1 MSDTAHRLPLSE
13 GAVRP
18 ARTLAEHL
26 RTWSDERLA
35 ALLRARPDLT
45 TPAPHDSSQVAS
57 RAGTRASAQRALDD
71 LTLLELAV
79 LDACVVLGQ
88 STRDETIAAVHGDPA
103 RVSAA
108 LDHLIDLALVWES
121 PGGVRALSGVADV
134 LRGDVAS
141 GVSGLRPV
149 MPHALDRAEAVE
161 RVAQLSAPARG
172 LLEHVA
178 DSGGEAT
185 SGRARAPHRP
195 EDATTPVE
203 EVLAH
208 GLLVPTQNGTLH
220 LPGQVGLALRNGR
233 TTATPVDDLPELAVT
248 HRDPALVDR
257 VAAGA
262 AFEAVRRLELLL
274 DHWGQHPPTVLRSG
288 GLSVRDLKAVVDELH
303 VDAHQAALLLEA
315 AVAADL
321 LAEGHD
327 ADGVAAWLPT
337 HAFDAWSQ
345 SPPAQRW
352 AALVRGWWTTTR
364 LPGLVGRKD
373 ASGKTRNALAPDASS
388 QFAPEARALALHQLA
403 ALGPGEA
410 LASGTGLPSLVD
422 RLRWLRPRRPS
433 SRDEMVGW
441 ALQEGAMLGL
451 TGLDALA
458 SYAREVV
465 AGDLTAAA
473 EALAPLL
480 PTAVDHLLVQADLTA
495 VAPGPLA
502 GDLARTLHLLADI
515 ESRGGATVY
524 RFTTDSLRRALDA
537 GWGAEEIHD
546 FLASISR
553 TPIPQP
559 LTYLV
564 DDVVRTFGS
573 VRVGHA
579 ESFLRADDP
588 QAITEL
594 LHHPKVSQLELRRI
608 APTVLISSLPVD
620 LLLPRLRELGTAP
633 VVEAPDGTVHVAR
646 RHLLRTRTPRPAQ
659 VAAAAHARDTARVSA
674 VLAAIRAGD
683 RAAASAPA
691 RPSVATTPITA
702 LAMLREAIEAAAT
715 VVIGYVD
722 NHGTSTDRVVDPR
735 RLEGGQLTAYD
746 HRTDDLKAF
755 SVHRITSVTPAAAD
769 A

>member
-1 MSDTAHRLPLSE
+1 M
-13 GAVRP
+13 
-18 ARTLAEHL
+18 
-26 RTWSDERLA
+26 
-35 ALLRARPDLT
+35 
-45 TPAPHDSSQVAS
+45 AS
-57 RAGTRASAQRALDD
+57 RAGTRASVQRALDD
-71 LTLLELAV
+71 LTTLQLAV

-88 STRDETIAAVHGDPA
+88 ASRAEIVPVVHGDPV
-103 RVSAA
+103 RVGAA
-108 LDHLIDLALVWES
+108 LDHLIDVALVWES

-134 LRGDVAS
+134 LRGDLAS

-149 MPHALDRAEAVE
+149 TAHALSRSEAVE
-161 RVAQLSAPARG
+161 RVALLSAPARG

-185 SGRARAPHRP
+185 SGRARTPHRP

-208 GLLVPTQNGTLH
+208 GLLVPAQNGTLH
-220 LPGQVGLALRNGR
+220 LPGQVGLALRGGR
-233 TTATPVDDLPELAVT
+233 TTTTAVDVVPEVVVT
-248 HRDPALVDR
+248 TRDPALVDR

-288 GLSVRDLKAVVDELH
+288 GLSVRDLKAVVAELH
-303 VDAHQAALLLEA
+303 VDAHQASLLLEA

-327 ADGVAAWLPT
+327 ADGITAWLPT
-337 HAFDAWSQ
+337 HAFDAWVE
-345 SPPAQRW
+345 SPPPERW
-352 AALVRGWWTTTR
+352 ATLVRGWWGTTR
-364 LPGLVGRKD
+364 LPALVGRKD
-373 ASGKTRNALAPDASS
+373 AAGKTRNALAPDASS
-388 QFAPEARALALHQLA
+388 QFAPESRAHALRELA
-403 ALGPGEA
+403 ALAPGDA
-410 LASGTGLPSLVD
+410 LASGTGLPSLVE
-422 RLRWLRPRRPS
+422 RVRWMRPRRPAT
-433 SRDEMVGW
+433 RDEMVGW
-441 ALQEGAMLGL
+441 ALQEAAMLGL

-458 SYAREVV
+458 SYARQVV
-465 AGDLTAAA
+465 AGHLDTAAA
-473 EALAPLL
+473 AAQLAPLL
-480 PTAVDHLLVQADLTA
+480 PTPVDHLLVQADLTA

-502 GDLARTLHLLADI
+502 GDLARTLHLLADV

-524 RFTTDSLRRALDA
+524 RFTTGSLRRALDA
-537 GWGAEEIHD
+537 GWDGGQIHD

-579 ESFLRADDP
+579 ESFLRADDA
-588 QAITEL
+588 QALTEL
-594 LHHPKVSQLELRRI
+594 LHHPRVASLELRRI

-646 RHLLRTRTPRPAQ
+646 RDLLRARTPRATPVPA
-659 VAAAAHARDTARVSA
+659 VALARDTARVSA
-674 VLAAIRAGD
+674 VLAAVRAGD
-683 RAAASAPA
+683 RAAASAPV
-691 RPSVATTPITA
+691 RPMVATTPITA
-702 LAMLREAIEAAAT
+702 LAMLREAIDASAT

-722 NHGTSTDRVVDPR
+722 NHGMTSDRVVDPR
-735 RLEGGQLTAYD
+735 RLEGGQLTAFD
-746 HRTDDLKAF
+746 HRVEDLKTF
-755 SVHRITSVTPAAAD
+755 SVHRITSVTPAAGA